1 MPTPA
6 SSSSTTGQER
16 DPCTDTKTTPTTSSS
31 ESKEQDRLTLLGL
44 PTELFERIAQLAE
57 PKDLLSL
64 RLASKA
70 AAKKTDRTFVSAHF
84 SERTFMPS
92 SEASLHRFVD
102 FGWHPLY
109 GKALRKITF
118 CVEELRPLSTAPPDE
133 LRPGFGEIRPR
144 PQAGGLRLARYRKL
158 LDDQVDLRSKRRDWD
173 LLRLAFLALK
183 GHDNV
188 LDISIMAVG
197 DEQLPSR
204 EFGVIRSSTGRKPV
218 PTSNSIE
225 CWQLV
230 AAAIVSSKVRVGN
243 MQTGSHENWVLPMD
257 LVMQSESCSLKTTS
271 LFGQLRSLEQW
282 WRFDTMDDEE
292 IAKFARLFRDLKNL
306 THLSLRYWYG
316 SDELWETW
324 RIAQAMMMLSIQA
337 PALRSLEVF
346 HLMLSLEQYVRFL
359 GHFPRLERVGFRTC
373 SFSVVGNLDGIDRH
387 SYVNVARTLK
397 RLTGVSDM
405 VFENCNDRLRSD
417 FDWEDQFEIEGGW
430 E

>member
-1 MPTPA
+1 
-6 SSSSTTGQER
+6 
-16 DPCTDTKTTPTTSSS
+16 
-31 ESKEQDRLTLLGL
+31 
-44 PTELFERIAQLAE
+44 
-57 PKDLLSL
+57 
-64 RLASKA
+64 
-70 AAKKTDRTFVSAHF
+70 
-84 SERTFMPS
+84 MPS

-109 GKALRKITF
+109 GKALRKIKF
-118 CVEELRPLSTAPPDE
+118 CVEE

-144 PQAGGLRLARYRKL
+144 CQAGERRPARRVLTPAQEHEKGLRLACYRQL
-158 LDDQVDLRSKRRDWD
+158 LDGQTELRRKRHDRD

-204 EFGVIRSSTGRKPV
+204 ESGVIRSSTGRKPV
-218 PTSNSIE
+218 PTSKSFE

-243 MQTGSHENWVLPMD
+243 MQIGSHENWVLPLD

-337 PALRSLEVF
+337 PALQSLEVF

-359 GHFPRLERVGFRTC
+359 GHFPRLERVGFPTC

-397 RLTGVSDM
+397 RLTGVNDM

-417 FDWEDQFEIEGGW
+417 FDWEDQFEIRGGGSEGGTF
-430 E
+430 